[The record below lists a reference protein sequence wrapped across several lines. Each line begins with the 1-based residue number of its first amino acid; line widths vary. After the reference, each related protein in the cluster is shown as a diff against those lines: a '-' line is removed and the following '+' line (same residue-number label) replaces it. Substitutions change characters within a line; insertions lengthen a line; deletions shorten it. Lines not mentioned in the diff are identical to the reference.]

1 MSQENGKSSTC
12 STFFWTLEGWHS
24 RTLVY
29 VERPC
34 WVGPGEWCTFIIYST
49 QYLTLP
55 RRSAPLLY
63 LCPGLVILYI
73 ILYRTV
79 TLPLGYLLSGRWY
92 RGAPHRQFHQIIA
105 AYRVSTTCNKYVHAS
120 LFSHMV
126 RVIVAMPQYG
136 GALQPALRPVQ
147 PGWIYFF
154 SIVIDTM
161 CIL

>member
-1 MSQENGKSSTC
+1 MLSRARRVVYIHYLSNSSPALCTPTV
-12 STFFWTLEGWHS
+12 S
-24 RTLVY
+24 V
-29 VERPC
+29 P
-34 WVGPGEWCTFIIYST
+34 WVSNII
-49 QYLTLP
+49 
-55 RRSAPLLY
+55 
-63 LCPGLVILYI
+63 YI

-154 SIVIDTM
+154 SILIDTM